1 MIIERDV
8 FERIVAQAR
17 EELPNESC
25 GYLLGKDDTMT
36 ENYRMTNADHSPE
49 HFSFIPQEQFAAV
62 KYARNNGLKVLA
74 NWHSHPSSPSR
85 PSQEDIRLA
94 NDPNILYLILSL
106 AEAEPVLNAFRIVK
120 GEVEREELKITLI

>member
-1 MIIERDV
+1 
-8 FERIVAQAR
+8 
-17 EELPNESC
+17 
-25 GYLLGKDDTMT
+25 
-36 ENYRMTNADHSPE
+36 MTNADHSSE

-74 NWHSHPSSPSR
+74 NWHSHPSTPSR

-106 AEAEPVLNAFRIVK
+106 AEAEPVLNAFRIIK
-120 GEVEREELKITLI
+120 GEVEIIKLKIED

>member
-1 MIIERDV
+1 MTIEREV
-8 FERIVAQAR
+8 FEKIVAQAR

-25 GYLLGKDDTMT
+25 GYLLGIDDTVT
-36 ENYRMTNADHSPE
+36 ENYRMTNADHSSE
-49 HFSFIPQEQFAAV
+49 HFSFIPHEQFAAV

-74 NWHSHPSSPSR
+74 NWHSHPSTPSR

-106 AEAEPVLNAFRIVK
+106 AEAEPVLNAFRIIK
-120 GEVEREELKITLI
+120 GEVEKVELFLN

>member
-1 MIIERDV
+1 MTIEREV
-8 FERIVAQAR
+8 FEKIVAQAR

-25 GYLLGKDDTMT
+25 GYLLGIDDTVT
-36 ENYRMTNADHSPE
+36 ENYRMTNADHSSE
-49 HFSFIPQEQFAAV
+49 HFSFIPREQFAAV

-74 NWHSHPSSPSR
+74 NWHSHPSTPSR

-106 AEAEPVLNAFRIVK
+106 AEAEPVLNAFRIIK
-120 GEVEREELKITLI
+120 GEVEIIKLKIED